1 MLQSIGSGMTEQLN
15 NNNNNIRNKIQLFK
29 ATGLSRIQNHVPYK
43 EKKDKPASDFF
54 RADRG
59 SMHRRVSRKESVIH

>member
-43 EKKDKPASDFF
+43 EKKISQLLISSEQIEEACIEEFQ
-54 RADRG
+54 G
-59 SMHRRVSRKESVIH
+59 RKV